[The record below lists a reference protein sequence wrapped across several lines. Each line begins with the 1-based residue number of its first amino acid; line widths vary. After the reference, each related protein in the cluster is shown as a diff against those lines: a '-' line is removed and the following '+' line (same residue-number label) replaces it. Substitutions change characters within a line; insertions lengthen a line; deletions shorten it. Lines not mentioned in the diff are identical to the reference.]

1 MTCIVTSGNHS
12 ALLHKIQFST
22 ELSASPSK
30 SLNSGK
36 PFWIHV
42 SISRNYFHY
51 VSLRI
56 NIPVFVL
63 QID

>member
-51 VSLRI
+51 VSSSY
-56 NIPVFVL
+56 
-63 QID
+63 